1 MCVNT
6 GETEPSVDLNF
17 LEETIKSAEEE
28 IQISLQSVGDSLA
41 TMALEMAGQNLA
53 GGNPVANTL
62 CEQ

>member
-41 TMALEMAGQNLA
+41 TMALEMAG
-53 GGNPVANTL
+53 
-62 CEQ
+62 